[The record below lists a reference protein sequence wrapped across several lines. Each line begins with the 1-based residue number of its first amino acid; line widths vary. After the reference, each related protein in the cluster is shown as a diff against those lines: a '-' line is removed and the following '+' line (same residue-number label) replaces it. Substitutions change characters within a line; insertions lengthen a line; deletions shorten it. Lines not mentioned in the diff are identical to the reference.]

1 MLFYIYG
8 GYGEV
13 VNTSACEVDIRRCES
28 DWPPFEHADVAELA
42 DALGLGPSVLKDV
55 RVRLSPS
62 AFRRSFA
69 DVFTQSPIDTS
80 VSLAANG
87 HFIIVL

>member
-1 MLFYIYG
+1 MLSYIHG
-8 GYGEV
+8 GHGEA
-13 VNTSACEVDIRRCES
+13 VNASACDADIRRFKS

-62 AFRRSFA
+62 AFAHRRSK
-69 DVFTQSPIDTS
+69 TRR
-80 VSLAANG
+80 G
-87 HFIIVL
+87 HFRGLDPRT

>member
-1 MLFYIYG
+1 MATMVKEF
-8 GYGEV
+8 
-13 VNTSACEVDIRRCES
+13 NTPTCDVGMRRCKS
-28 DWPPFEHADVAELA
+28 DWSPFEHADVAELA

>member
-1 MLFYIYG
+1 MKEF
-8 GYGEV
+8 
-13 VNTSACEVDIRRCES
+13 NTPTCDVGMRRCKS
-28 DWPPFEHADVAELA
+28 DWSPFEHADVAELA

-55 RVRLSPS
+55 RVRVSPS

-69 DVFTQSPIDTS
+69 DVFTQSLIDTS
-80 VSLAANG
+80 VSLTVNG

>member
-1 MLFYIYG
+1 MTQTFVGSNPTNHLSH
-8 GYGEV
+8 
-13 VNTSACEVDIRRCES
+13 N
-28 DWPPFEHADVAELA
+28 ADVAELA
-42 DALGLGPSVLKDV
+42 DAPGLGSGVLKDV